1 MKLDKLI
8 DYRSKECPSDC
19 RIDSHALMV
28 RGGYIVCNTRDVF
41 VFDFRVTGNVLTCSG
56 KSGFSYKRGG
66 EK

>member
-41 VFDFRVTGNVLTCSG
+41 VFP
-56 KSGFSYKRGG
+56 G
-66 EK
+66 ERQ